1 MERNFKSWVINI
13 VEQNGYKGGRLT
25 LQSAHAPLTQTSK
38 RETEESKCTMYSEA
52 EETQRYNCVMKTAS
66 INSAA

>member
-25 LQSAHAPLTQTSK
+25 LQSAHARLTQTSK
-38 RETEESKCTMYSEA
+38 RETEETKCTMY
-52 EETQRYNCVMKTAS
+52 TQKQKKHRGITV
-66 INSAA
+66 